1 MKIKDGNGNEV
12 NVGGPGQAALNTV
25 LGAIGT
31 AGSLGIMSGLFVN
44 GNNRNQSD
52 GDRPVTR
59 FEMGLMMDTIQ
70 KEVEIAEM
78 KAKMDADEKMNAME
92 KKQMEFNATQ
102 LAYNATTNGMMTGLQ
117 AQISQMQALAKMII
131 PSTNVVDVAP
141 VAASSQSGN

>member
-1 MKIKDGNGNEV
+1 MQIKDANGNQM
-12 NVGGPGQAALNTV
+12 NVGGQGQTNLNTV

-31 AGSLGIMSGLFVN
+31 AGSLGIMSGLFGN

-59 FEMGLMMDTIQ
+59 FEMGLMMDTMK

-78 KAKMDADEKMNAME
+78 KAEMAANTKMNDME

-102 LAYNATTNGMMTGLQ
+102 MAYNATTNGVMEGLQ
-117 AQISQMQALAKMII
+117 AQISQMQALAKMVI
-131 PSTNVVDVAP
+131 PSTSVVDIP
-141 VAASSQSGN
+141 TAAATTQNNG